1 MRKLRGKFHFVL
13 RFCTRKRSETY
24 IIGNM
29 RTFVEDM
36 NQEQVAT
43 VTPLNQ
49 QQSGRSTEYTININR
64 GGFYETKEKQAI
76 LK

>member
-1 MRKLRGKFHFVL
+1 MYRNA
-13 RFCTRKRSETY
+13 Y
-24 IIGNM
+24 IIDNM
-29 RTFVEDM
+29 RTCVEDM

-64 GGFYETKEKQAI
+64 GRFYETKEKQAI
-76 LK
+76 IK